1 MITETSNDFEHRLVE
16 AIQPIRHMAL
26 ALALHHLAD
35 TGIHDL
41 LSERPGVSVREAAKL
56 LNLDEERL
64 LAYFRYLA
72 NEGYLVEEI
81 GWRLTAKGAELAPF
95 LPWYTLLVG
104 GYAGTFG
111 QIGQTLRAGAP
122 FATRDGAKV
131 GAGSCGMS
139 MYDALPLA
147 NGLLDRLP
155 GGEHLVVDLGCGD
168 AAFLV
173 ELCRM
178 RPEIIGVGVDPD
190 PRSVELARRRVADE
204 GLADRITI
212 RRGTAA
218 DALTLD
224 LPSDGGLCFL
234 TSFVLQEMLEQ
245 DGRDAVRDLIK
256 EAFQRHPAAHWLV
269 VEVDHQPDNRKIMA
283 HGLGTAYYNPYFLLH
298 ALTEQRLIDRAG
310 WESLFAEADAEV
322 VAVDHPAIQVDST
335 ELELGYL
342 LRAKT
347 A

>member
-1 MITETSNDFEHRLVE
+1 MKTNNDFEHRLVE
-16 AIQPIRHMAL
+16 AIQPIRYMAL
-26 ALALHHLAD
+26 AQALHQLHDSGIYGLLA
-35 TGIHDL
+35 
-41 LSERPGVSVREAAKL
+41 ERQGVSVREVAKL
-56 LNLDEERL
+56 LKLNEERL
-64 LAYFRYLA
+64 QAYFSYLA

-111 QIGQTLRAGAP
+111 QIAKTLQAGAP
-122 FATRDGAKV
+122 FATREGAKV

-139 MYDALPLA
+139 MYDALPLTS
-147 NGLLDRLP
+147 GLLDRLP
-155 GGEHLVVDLGCGD
+155 DGEHLVVDLGCGD

-173 ELCRM
+173 ELCKM
-178 RPEIIGVGVDPD
+178 RPEIRGVGVDPD
-190 PRSVELARRRVADE
+190 AGSVELARRRVADA

-212 RRGTAA
+212 RQGTAA

-224 LPSDGGLCFL
+224 LPDDGSLCFL

-245 DGRDAVRDLIK
+245 DGVDAVRTLVK
-256 EAFQRHPAAHWLV
+256 TAFQRYPAAHWVV

-283 HGLGTAYYNPYFLLH
+283 HGLGVSYYNPYFLLH
-298 ALTEQRLIDRAG
+298 ALTEQRLVERG
-310 WESLFAEADAEV
+310 VWESLFAEADAEV

>member
-1 MITETSNDFEHRLVE
+1 MKTNNDFEHRLVD
-16 AIQPIRHMAL
+16 ALQPIRYMAL
-26 ALALHHLAD
+26 AQALHHLAD
-35 TGIHDL
+35 SGIYDL
-41 LSERPGVSVREAAKL
+41 LSERQGVSVREVAKL
-56 LNLDEERL
+56 LDLDEERL
-64 LAYFRYLA
+64 QAYFRYLA
-72 NEGYLVEEI
+72 NEGYLLEEI
-81 GWRLTAKGAELAPF
+81 GWRLTVKGAELAPF

-147 NGLLDRLP
+147 SGLLDRLP
-155 GGEHLVVDLGCGD
+155 DSEHLVVDLGCGD

-173 ELCRM
+173 ELCKM
-178 RPEIIGVGVDPD
+178 RPGIRGVGVDPD
-190 PRSVELARRRVADE
+190 AGSVALARQRVSDE
-204 GLADRITI
+204 GLADRISI
-212 RRGTAA
+212 QQGTAA

-224 LPSDGGLCFL
+224 LPSDGSLCFL

-245 DGRDAVRDLIK
+245 DGADAVRDLVK
-256 EAFQRHPAAHWLV
+256 SAFKRYPAAHWLV

-283 HGLGTAYYNPYFLLH
+283 HGLGVAYYNPYFLLH
-298 ALTEQRLIDRAG
+298 ALTEQRLIDRDS

-347 A
+347 V